1 MLNCFSERDAI
12 DMTKTVYFVTDH
24 YDRRVIQRIMDK
36 YDLPPMEATRRF
48 LISRTH
54 EMLEDPEYGL
64 TSFSDRAV
72 FDMWEA
78 EQITGDPR
86 NSAYV
91 RGE

>member
-1 MLNCFSERDAI
+1 MGF
-12 DMTKTVYFVTDH
+12 
-24 YDRRVIQRIMDK
+24 
-36 YDLPPMEATRRF
+36 
-48 LISRTH
+48 
-54 EMLEDPEYGL
+54 PE
-64 TSFSDRAV
+64 RAV